1 VTTYKHFIPNQDE
14 SKVCDHFG
22 LCGGCKLY
30 DIPYTEQ
37 LILKQDRVKKELN
50 RFDCVIDP
58 IVPSPLRFH
67 YRNKVE
73 MTFFTDEN
81 GKVGLGFH
89 EKGQFNRFVNVRKCV
104 LSPEENGELLEHIR
118 EWADHHD
125 YPAYQKKTH
134 EGLLRYLIIR
144 DSFLEKNKLL
154 ILIAKENSQALAA
167 SLAETLKDHINIA
180 GVIGSNQP
188 EIADAVLLNHQALA
202 YGQDYLFDQIGHC
215 RFKLPSNSFFQVNT
229 AAATLLYEHIRSC
242 IRSGENVLD
251 LFCGAGTISCYIADK
266 AQSVFGIEVVESA
279 IMSAAD
285 NAAINNVYNLSFTSG
300 RVRERL
306 ANLYFIGSG
315 EEQRLRYDA
324 PQFDTIIL
332 DPPRS
337 GTDKKTCARVAALKP
352 RQIIYVA
359 CGFENLAYNLRSF
372 IDAGYKINQVLPF
385 DFFPNT
391 PHVEV
396 FVQML

>member
-1 VTTYKHFIPNQDE
+1 MTYKHFLPNQDE

-30 DIPYTEQ
+30 ELPYTEQ
-37 LILKQDRVKKELN
+37 LIIKHERVKKELS

-89 EKGQFNRFVNVRKCV
+89 EKGQFNRFVNIHQCA
-104 LSPEENGELLEHIR
+104 LSPEENGKLLTHVR
-118 EWADHHD
+118 NWANQNG
-125 YPAYQKKTH
+125 YPAYQKKGH
-134 EGLLRYLIIR
+134 DGLLRYLIIR
-144 DSFLEKNKLL
+144 DSFHDKTKLL
-154 ILIAKENSQALAA
+154 ILVTKEHSQALAA
-167 SLAETLKDHINIA
+167 SLAESLKDHFNIA
-180 GVIGSNQP
+180 GVIGSDQP
-188 EIADAVLLNHQALA
+188 EIADAVLLNHQVLA
-202 YGQDYLFDQIGHC
+202 YGQDHFFDEIGHC
-215 RFKLPSNSFFQVNT
+215 RFKIPSNSFFQVNT

-242 IRSGENVLD
+242 IQTGENVLD
-251 LFCGAGTISCYIADK
+251 LFCGAGTISCYIGDK
-266 AQSVFGIEVVESA
+266 AASVFGIEVVESA
-279 IMSAAD
+279 IQSAAE
-285 NAAINNVYNLSFTSG
+285 NATLNNLKNLAFTSG

-315 EEQRLRYDA
+315 DEQRLRNNA
-324 PQFDTIIL
+324 PHFDTIIL

-337 GTDKKTCARVAALKP
+337 GTDKKTCRRVAELKP

-372 IDAGYKINQVLPF
+372 IDADYKIERVIPF

-396 FVQML
+396 FIQMV